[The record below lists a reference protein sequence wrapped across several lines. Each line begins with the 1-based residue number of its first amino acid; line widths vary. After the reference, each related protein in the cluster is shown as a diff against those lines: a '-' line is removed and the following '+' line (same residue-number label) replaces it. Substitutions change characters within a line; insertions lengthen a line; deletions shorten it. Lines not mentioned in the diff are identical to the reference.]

1 MEEEAVQANEEF
13 VEQKKRVK
21 CLHVW
26 EKISGSMAESHYR
39 CLECR
44 EEDWH

>member
-13 VEQKKRVK
+13 VEQKRVK